1 MRYRFPD
8 FEHEYVEALRYRE
21 FERIGKSAWVELA
34 KNNGFITDYT
44 KIKGVLSNVDLDFES
59 LDPEKKE
66 RFEKNFATG
75 VLELPIAVKFSD
87 TDYDLL
93 GGNTRT
99 AGMIK
104 NGIDPKIWIVDMTK
118 EKINESEK
126 LKGGESDNM
135 SLLDIAKKHAYDDST
150 DSTSKDRINA
160 MHSKLKKQLEI
171 GLKIET
177 EHTND
182 KQKAKEIA
190 MDHLSEDPNY
200 YSKLN
205 KAQLEEDCWKNYK
218 KVGMKKKNGKT
229 VPNCV
234 PKETKEQTD
243 SGSSGSF
250 EAAFSPVQ
258 TKANIEKI
266 YNAKLTEEQSEVD
279 EAVDASSAGAYDAP
293 FGNGGKNPL
302 KIDGVKSIAKSRAV
316 KDKNFPKW
324 GGPDA
329 VFVKVKDKCKKFP
342 YCNQGINAIEIMK
355 EINGLDNAIIE
366 NAEKHG
372 LSVKDVQNL
381 VSKEIK
387 QIFI

>member
-1 MRYRFPD
+1 MQYKFPD
-8 FEHEYVEALRYRE
+8 FGHEYLEALRYRE
-21 FERIGKSAWVELA
+21 FERIGKSAWVDLA
-34 KNNGFITDYT
+34 KDNGYITDYS
-44 KIKGVLSNVDLDFES
+44 KIKDVLSNVDLEFEL

-66 RFEKNFATG
+66 RFEKHFTTG

-118 EKINESEK
+118 ENINETEK
-126 LKGGESDNM
+126 LKGGESDNI
-135 SLLDIAKKHAYDDST
+135 SLLDIAIKHTYDDAT

-171 GLKIET
+171 GINVEM

-182 KQKAKEIA
+182 KEKAKEIA
-190 MDHLSEDPNY
+190 MDHLSEEPNY
-200 YSKLN
+200 YSKL
-205 KAQLEEDCWKNYK
+205 KKTGLEEDCWKNYK
-218 KVGMKKKNGKT
+218 MVGMKEKNGKQ

-234 PKETKEQTD
+234 PKDTKEQTD
-243 SGSSGSF
+243 SSSSGSF
-250 EAAFSPVQ
+250 EAGFSPVQ
-258 TKANIEKI
+258 TKANIQKI
-266 YNAKLTEEQSEVD
+266 YNAKLTEEQTEVE

-293 FGNGGKNPL
+293 FGDGGKNPL
-302 KIDGVKSIAKSRAV
+302 KIGGVKSIAKSRAV
-316 KDKNFPKW
+316 KDKKFPKW

-355 EINGLDNAIIE
+355 EINGLDQAIVE

-372 LSVKDVQNL
+372 LSVKDVENL

-387 QIFI
+387 EIFI